1 MKDKAKMKATADG
14 EDNAEE
20 KTRPA
25 KRVRSRKSSAI
36 VHPPAAKIKDEDAMD
51 VDDSQQP
58 SPPKSPQRK
67 TKATSKTKPVSPTP
81 KPHSTMGNSLPTQ
94 RSPLSASFIPSTA
107 IPTARSESPTRRPK
121 NRVEVELI
129 SRTPKGT
136 LSAKSSMGSLKAPKA
151 KGSMSSLKAAI
162 PMPKALGE
170 IVDTSVDGEGWS

>member
-1 MKDKAKMKATADG
+1 MKEKANMKETANGDA
-14 EDNAEE
+14 NAEE

-25 KRVRSRKSSAI
+25 KRVRSRKSSTSA
-36 VHPPAAKIKDEDAMD
+36 HPLAAKVKDEDAMD

-67 TKATSKTKPVSPTP
+67 IKATSKAKPISPTP
-81 KPHSTMGNSLPTQ
+81 KPHSAIGNSLPTQ
-94 RSPLSASFIPSTA
+94 RSPLSASFIPGTV

-151 KGSMSSLKAAI
+151 KGSMSSLKAAN
-162 PMPKALGE
+162 PKPKALDE
-170 IVDTSVDGEGWS
+170 IVDTSVDGEGWN